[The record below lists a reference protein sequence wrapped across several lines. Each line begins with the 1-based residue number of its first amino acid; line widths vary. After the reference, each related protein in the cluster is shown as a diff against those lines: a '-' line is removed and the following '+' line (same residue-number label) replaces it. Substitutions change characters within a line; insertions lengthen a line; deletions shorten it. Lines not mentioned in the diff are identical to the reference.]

1 MPKYLLEASYTAE
14 GLKGLA
20 KDKASGRVKAVSAA
34 AATLGGNVEAFYF
47 AFGDRDA
54 ILVLD
59 LPDNA
64 TAAGFSLA
72 AAASGLVVVTTTPLL
87 TAEEVDRALK
97 VKSGYKA
104 PGKAK

>member
-1 MPKYLLEASYTAE
+1 MPKYLIEASYTAD

-34 AATLGGNVEAFYF
+34 AATLGGSVEAFYF
-47 AFGDRDA
+47 IFGDRDA
-54 ILVLD
+54 ILLLD

-72 AAASGLVVVTTTPLL
+72 AASSGLVTVKTTPLL

-104 PGKAK
+104 PGKGR

>member
-1 MPKYLLEASYTAE
+1 MPKYLIEASYTAE

-20 KDKASGRVKAVSAA
+20 KDKASGRVKAVNAA
-34 AATLGGNVEAFYF
+34 AANLGGTVEAFYF

-54 ILVLD
+54 IVIVD
-59 LPDNA
+59 LPDNV

-72 AAASGLVVVTTTPLL
+72 AASSGLVALKTTPLL
-87 TAEEVDRALK
+87 TAEEVDQALK

>member
-1 MPKYLLEASYTAE
+1 MPKYLIEASYTAE

-20 KDKASGRVKAVSAA
+20 KDKASGRVKAVGAA
-34 AATLGGNVEAFYF
+34 AATLGGSVEAFYF
-47 AFGDRDA
+47 IFGDRDA
-54 ILVLD
+54 IVLLD
-59 LPDNA
+59 MPDNA

-72 AAASGLVVVTTTPLL
+72 AAASGLVTVKTTPLL

-104 PGKAK
+104 PGKGR

>member
-1 MPKYLLEASYTAE
+1 MPKYLIEASYTAD

-20 KDKASGRVKAVSAA
+20 KDKGTGRVKAVSAA
-34 AATLGGNVEAFYF
+34 AAGLGGTVESFYF

-59 LPDNA
+59 LPDNV

-72 AAASGLVVVTTTPLL
+72 ASSTGLVAVKTTPLL
-87 TAEEVDRALK
+87 TPDEVDRALK

-104 PGKAK
+104 PGKA